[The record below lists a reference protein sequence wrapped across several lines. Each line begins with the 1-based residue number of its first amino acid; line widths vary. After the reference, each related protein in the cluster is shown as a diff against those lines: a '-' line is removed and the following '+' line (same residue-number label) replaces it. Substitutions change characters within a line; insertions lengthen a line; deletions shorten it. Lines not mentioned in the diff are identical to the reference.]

1 MKKKLY
7 YVVEKELETIGDVLE
22 ATGNTT
28 LTLYEINDNIP
39 IVFATIESTIDEN
52 HKSDINEY
60 LEDNGYGDDIFEL
73 IQL

>member
-7 YVVEKELETIGDVLE
+7 YVVEKELETIGDVQE
-22 ATGNTT
+22 YNGYRYINV
-28 LTLYEINDNIP
+28 YEIIDNTPTLFTSIEGLFDSTSEELIND
-39 IVFATIESTIDEN
+39 
-52 HKSDINEY
+52 Y